1 MAAAIRDS
9 VGKTLFAHKTVVL
22 KMKVVVSPSICIF
35 DQPNYALKE
44 SAAGRRRCD
53 QGSNAIL
60 DLEELHKT

>member
-22 KMKVVVSPSICIF
+22 KMEVVVSSGVCIF
-35 DQPNYALKE
+35 DQPDYALKE

-53 QGSNAIL
+53 QGGNAVL
-60 DLEELHKT
+60 DLEELHEK